1 MHLDTYL
8 CDKKFFIDPF
18 DGQNKLFVKNLW
30 WFVLYLIEI
39 EELDESDVMDLFVA
53 IWNNNIEIVTYE
65 LLFLYLYHVAKT
77 FTYFIYYQSFFD
89 FVFFSAFLF

>member
-1 MHLDTYL
+1 
-8 CDKKFFIDPF
+8 
-18 DGQNKLFVKNLW
+18 
-30 WFVLYLIEI
+30 
-39 EELDESDVMDLFVA
+39 MDLFVA